1 MVKDRI
7 STVLVVD
14 DDEENIAI
22 LSELLEGEYEVSV
35 ATEGTT
41 AVAIACDQQPQLILL
56 DILMSGMDGYE
67 VCRHLKQEKVTRDI
81 PVIFLSSLANEADQ
95 EEGLNLG
102 AVDYITKPF
111 SPSLVRSRVRNH
123 VNLRRSQLEAVT
135 QFDAIQDAY
144 QKLRELEEQ
153 RDDMTH
159 MLLHDLRNPL
169 TALLAGIDY
178 SLAKLRDDNNAV
190 PEVSGILENA
200 KSTGKKLNGM
210 LTTLLDVGRLESGS
224 MPLSVKECHVSDI
237 LQAALRGLQ
246 GLTQN
251 HRLSVT
257 CKQDELITCD
267 PDILERVVTNLLM
280 NALQHTPEQGEIVL
294 TVSEEKTW
302 TLITVADTGPGI
314 PKEHHETIFQKFGRV
329 STPETERGASAG
341 LGLTFCKLAVDAHGG
356 SIHVESIPGEGACF
370 SVRLPRTASAG
381 VVSINGRGG
390 QRGADAGL
398 GKDVITASSIT
409 VFLISNDRMLLKSLT
424 RYLETCTNWSITGF
438 YDLARAVRTA
448 LIVRPDIVLLDI
460 DMQHSCETDIFKG
473 LESVIAAK
481 KSSIA
486 YYTELLLPEETDGI
500 GYSLAKGGQPVIPKS
515 LPLARFLDILVMLMK
530 EKNAW
535 LQRAKGLS

>member
-35 ATEGTT
+35 AMEGAT
-41 AVAIACDQQPQLILL
+41 AVAVAFDQQPHLILL

-81 PVIFLSSLANEADQ
+81 PVIFISSLANEADQ

-123 VNLRRSQLEAVT
+123 VNLRRAQLEAVT

-159 MLLHDLRNPL
+159 MLLHDLRTPL
-169 TALLAGIDY
+169 TALLAGLDY
-178 SLAKLRDDNNAV
+178 SLTKLRADNNAV
-190 PEVSGILENA
+190 PEVSGVLENA
-200 KSTGKKLNGM
+200 KGTGKKLNGM

-224 MPLSVKECHVSDI
+224 LPLSVRECRVSDI

-257 CKQDELITCD
+257 CKRDELITCD

-294 TVSEEKTW
+294 AGSEEKTW

-329 STPETERGASAG
+329 ATPETERGASAG

-356 SIHVESIPGEGACF
+356 SIHVESIPGEGARF

-381 VVSINGRGG
+381 VVGISGRKG
-390 QRGADAGL
+390 QRDADAGL
-398 GKDVITASSIT
+398 GKNVITGSSIT

-424 RYLETCTNWSITGF
+424 RYLETRTNWSITGF
-438 YDLARAVRTA
+438 HDLARAVRTA

-460 DMQHSCETDIFKG
+460 DMQHSCETDIFKS
-473 LESVIAAK
+473 LESVISAK

-486 YYTELLLPEETDGI
+486 YYTELLLPEETDGT

-535 LQRAKGLS
+535 LQRAKSLS

>member
-35 ATEGTT
+35 AMEGAT
-41 AVAIACDQQPQLILL
+41 AVAVAFDQQPHLILL

-95 EEGLNLG
+95 EEGLKLG

-123 VNLRRSQLEAVT
+123 VNLRRAQLEAVT
-135 QFDAIQDAY
+135 QLDAIQDAY

-159 MLLHDLRNPL
+159 MLLHDLRTPL
-169 TALLAGIDY
+169 TALLAGLDY
-178 SLAKLRDDNNAV
+178 SLTKLRADNNAV

-200 KSTGKKLNGM
+200 KGTGIKLNGM

-224 MPLSVKECHVSDI
+224 LPLSVRECRVSDI

-257 CKQDELITCD
+257 CKRDELITCD

-294 TVSEEKTW
+294 AGSEEKTW

-329 STPETERGASAG
+329 ATPETERGASAG

-356 SIHVESIPGEGACF
+356 SIHVESIPGEGARF

-381 VVSINGRGG
+381 VVGISGRKG
-390 QRGADAGL
+390 QRDADAGL
-398 GKDVITASSIT
+398 GKNVITGSSIT

-424 RYLETCTNWSITGF
+424 RYLETRTNWSITGF
-438 YDLARAVRTA
+438 HDLARAVRTA

-460 DMQHSCETDIFKG
+460 DMQHSCETDIFKS
-473 LESVIAAK
+473 LESVISAK

-486 YYTELLLPEETDGI
+486 YYTELLLPEETDGT

-535 LQRAKGLS
+535 LQRAKSLS